1 MTPRRCVRN
10 KKDSQIAALYKKCS
24 TFYSFFISTHFIT
37 VIDLKVIKAG
47 VNFIF
52 DYFVGP
58 EIENVA
64 RQDIIHSE
72 YTLED
77 DDQDANRDRSS
88 LRKKFTEIFG
98 AIFNKQDC
106 WRRTMCKMGNMM
118 KDIQS
123 KDVFFMWVKGNET

>member
-1 MTPRRCVRN
+1 M
-10 KKDSQIAALYKKCS
+10 
-24 TFYSFFISTHFIT
+24 
-37 VIDLKVIKAG
+37 
-47 VNFIF
+47 
-52 DYFVGP
+52 GP

>member
-1 MTPRRCVRN
+1 M
-10 KKDSQIAALYKKCS
+10 
-24 TFYSFFISTHFIT
+24 
-37 VIDLKVIKAG
+37 
-47 VNFIF
+47 
-52 DYFVGP
+52 GP

-64 RQDIIHSE
+64 RQDIIHGE

>member
-1 MTPRRCVRN
+1 MTPRRCVGN
-10 KKDSQIAALYKKCS
+10 KKGSQIVPQYSK
-24 TFYSFFISTHFIT
+24 FYVCSFFLIFTHFIS

-64 RQDIIHSE
+64 RQDIIHGE
-72 YTLED
+72 YNLED
-77 DDQDANRDRSS
+77 EDVNSDRSS

-123 KDVFFMWVKGNET
+123 KDVFFM

>member
-1 MTPRRCVRN
+1 MPCCCSTPRLN
-10 KKDSQIAALYKKCS
+10 SKILNFSNNNFGHLTS
-24 TFYSFFISTHFIT
+24 SFSIFTHFFT

-64 RQDIIHSE
+64 RQDIIHGE

-123 KDVFFMWVKGNET
+123 KDVFFM

>member
-1 MTPRRCVRN
+1 MTPRRCVGN
-10 KKDSQIAALYKKCS
+10 KKSSQIAALREKSS
-24 TFYSFFISTHFIT
+24 TFYPFFIFTRFIT

-123 KDVFFMWVKGNET
+123 KDVFFM